1 MKDHLAIYKLIVL
14 YMLNKANCPIT
25 KAQVMDFILEKEYTN
40 FMTLQGVM
48 SELIDDKM
56 VTAQSYR
63 NRTHLKLTNQ
73 GAETLKYF
81 ENDINAAIKEE
92 IDQFF
97 KDNAIAIKNEV
108 SIMAE
113 YYQANSEEWH
123 AHLTAKDKESILV
136 DITMSIPLQETAA
149 EICDNWNKKNQEIYQ
164 FLVQKLF

>member
-14 YMLNKANCPIT
+14 YMLDKANCPIT
-25 KAQVMDFILEKEYTN
+25 KAQIMDFILEKEYTN

-48 SELIDDKM
+48 SELIDDRM

-63 NRTHLKLTNQ
+63 NRTHLKITNT
-73 GAETLKYF
+73 GLETLKYF
-81 ENDINAAIKEE
+81 EADINGAIKEE

-108 SIMAE
+108 SIIAE
-113 YYQANSEEWH
+113 YYQANQDEWH
-123 AHLTAKDKESILV
+123 AHLVAKDKESILV
-136 DITMSIPLQETAA
+136 DITMSVPLQETAS

-164 FLVQKLF
+164 LLVQKLF